1 MDNLLNNFETSLIFE
16 EEEKNGRKSPP
27 QESHIP
33 LRKKSNQF
41 HENSEFLLKI
51 SKLKKMDLSS
61 IDSECFVS
69 LVNNIKGFQVD
80 LEYTTIRINGEN
92 NDSENWKFIHM
103 YTGEIFLNF

>member
-1 MDNLLNNFETSLIFE
+1 MENLLNNFETSLIFE
-16 EEEKNGRKSPP
+16 EEEKNERKSPP
-27 QESHIP
+27 QPSHLP

-41 HENSEFLLKI
+41 HENSEFLLRI

-69 LVNNIKGFQVD
+69 LVNNIKGFHVD

-92 NDSENWKFIHM
+92 TENWKFIHM
-103 YTGEIFLNF
+103 YTGEFFFEIL